1 MKHFLFLLMCLLLV
15 RAQGQVN
22 QSTNG
27 NTIKPSSTNSN
38 SNNSNS
44 NQLELEEE
52 SEKKE
57 LDVKSTKNNVKYK
70 KMATQQGPAAKKQEM
85 QSVSTT
91 FLTQKKKASTQ
102 STQRSPTPV
111 QQAEMNEAVA
121 FYAANASGSFEYH
134 YFSYVAGN
142 YDVSLFNHL
151 QKAQEL
157 RPTNSDVLIQ
167 LAAYHVILNQGAKAK
182 EYLAQLGTSG
192 RIAQEVIAYDRD
204 VLSSVPANGVLL
216 THGFDDSYGSLY
228 LQLKEGFRKDVRI
241 LSLDFMQS
249 QAYRES
255 LVKQGFALPASKT
268 VDVGFLKEF
277 CRLNGNSQLHLSL
290 TFPKPY
296 FTAMAD
302 KLQVLG
308 LTFKYDTK
316 PESTFNANDKLWKE
330 IVQKQFAQDAV
341 TEKAKQLSA
350 NYLPMLLYLRENYQ
364 GQKNAEAVAELD
376 KVIDRIAV
384 QSNKYSK
391 VTSLKKQN

>member
-22 QSTNG
+22 QNTNE
-27 NTIKPSSTNSN
+27 NTIKLPPSTNSN

-44 NQLELEEE
+44 NQLEEE
-52 SEKKE
+52 SEQKE
-57 LDVKSTKNNVKYK
+57 YDVKSTKNNVKYK
-70 KMATQQGPAAKKQEM
+70 KVATQQTPQKQDI

-102 STQRSPTPV
+102 ATQRSPTPV
-111 QQAEMNEAVA
+111 QQSEMNEAVA
-121 FYAANASGSFEYH
+121 YYAANASGSFEYH

-167 LAAYHVILNQGAKAK
+167 LAAYHVILNQGGQAK
-182 EYLAQLGTSG
+182 EYLAQLATSG

-268 VDVGFLKEF
+268 VDVNFLKEF

-308 LTFKYDTK
+308 LTFKYDPK

-330 IVQKQFAQDAV
+330 IVKKQFAQDAV

-391 VTSLKKQN
+391 VISLKKKN